1 MDGFG
6 RGLAGAAVLLVF
18 LAAAIL
24 PALYSLNH

>member
-6 RGLAGAAVLLVF
+6 RGLAVFLLLLVF

-24 PALYSLNH
+24 PALLTA